1 MEKQAKTIMI
11 QGTGS
16 HAGKSITVAALCRIL
31 KQDGFSV
38 CPFKTQNM
46 ALNSF
51 ITADGGE
58 MGRAQ
63 VVQAE
68 AAGLA
73 PEVYMN
79 PILLK
84 PVADTSAQII
94 YMGKVVKNMSAV
106 EYDKKKKCY
115 LNEIKELLD
124 KLKRKFDVI
133 VIEGAGSP
141 AEINLL
147 KNDIVNMKTAEIAQS
162 PVMLVG
168 DIDKGGV
175 FAHFYGTV
183 KILPKKYR
191 KYFKGMIINKFRG
204 DKSLLD
210 PGVKWIENKL
220 KLPMVGV
227 IPYYRDIFIEEEDS
241 VNLEKQLSK
250 QISSNSRGNIKIAVL
265 YLPHISNFTDFNA
278 LEFEPE
284 VDLLYV
290 KTIKELDNFNPD
302 VIIIPG
308 SKSTINDLLYLRSS
322 GIEHEI
328 QKRYEKRTIIIGI
341 CGGYQMLGR
350 RITDKY
356 KTESKDS
363 ESISGIGI
371 LDIETEFSNEK
382 YTRQVDFSFN
392 DKLAD
397 FFKSCNFDLS
407 YKFDAGFNMGGYE
420 IHMGVSKS
428 NMEIWRPENIIKN
441 KEFLTMSLFRV
452 RSKTR
457 MSENVI
463 TNSLNNYGH
472 DYDNNYEDG
481 VISINLMKKSIA
493 IGTYIHGIFDSF
505 EVRKFLIGL
514 AKYIKNSGSGK
525 AENKIAV
532 DSEKDNYFSYNE
544 LKEKQYDKLADLF
557 RENMNMKVF
566 YSILKN
572 S

>member
-31 KQDGFSV
+31 KQDGYSV

-51 ITADGGE
+51 ITSDGGE

-84 PVADTSAQII
+84 PVADTDAQVI
-94 YMGKVVKNMSAV
+94 YMGKVVKNMSAA
-106 EYDKKKKCY
+106 EYDEKKKY
-115 LNEIKELLD
+115 YVNEIKELIN

-147 KNDIVNMKTAEIAQS
+147 KNDVVNMKTAEIAQS
-162 PVMLVG
+162 PVILVG

-183 KILPKKYR
+183 KILPEKYR

-210 PGVKWIENKL
+210 PGIKWIENKL

-241 VNLEKQLSK
+241 VNLEKQFSK
-250 QISSNSRGNIKIAVL
+250 QINSNSIANIKIAVL

-278 LEFEPE
+278 LELEPG

-290 KTIKELDNFNPD
+290 RKITELADFDPD

-308 SKSTINDLLYLRSS
+308 SKSTINDLLYLRNS
-322 GIEHEI
+322 GIESEI
-328 QKRYEKRTIIIGI
+328 QRRYSKGTIIFGV

-350 RITDKY
+350 KITDKY
-356 KTESKDS
+356 KTESKDF
-363 ESISGIGI
+363 ESIEGIGI
-371 LDIETEFSNEK
+371 LGIETEFLNEK

-392 DKLAD
+392 DKLSD
-397 FFKSCNFDLS
+397 FFKSCNFNLH
-407 YKFDAGFNMGGYE
+407 YKFDVNFNMNGYE
-420 IHMGVSKS
+420 IHMGISKS
-428 NMEIWRPENIIKN
+428 NTKIWRSENIIKN
-441 KEFLTMSLFRV
+441 KEFLTMSLFKI
-452 RSKTR
+452 RSKTKIPER
-457 MSENVI
+457 GT
-463 TNSLNNYGH
+463 TNILNNYGC
-472 DYDNNYEDG
+472 DYNNNYEDG
-481 VISINLMKKSIA
+481 VISVNPVKKNIA
-493 IGTYIHGIFDSF
+493 IGTYVHGIFDSF
-505 EVRKFLIGL
+505 EVRKFLISL
-514 AKYIKNSGSGK
+514 AKYVKNPGSGK
-525 AENKIAV
+525 TENKITIA
-532 DSEKDNYFSYNE
+532 SERDNYFSYNE

-557 RENMNMKVF
+557 RENMDMKMF
-566 YSILKN
+566 YNILNN

>member
-31 KQDGFSV
+31 KQDGYSV
-38 CPFKTQNM
+38 CPFKIQNM

-51 ITADGGE
+51 ITSDGGE

-84 PVADTSAQII
+84 PVADTDAQVI
-94 YMGKVVKNMSAV
+94 YMGKVVKNMSAA
-106 EYDKKKKCY
+106 EYDEKKKY
-115 LNEIKELLD
+115 YVNEIKELIN

-147 KNDIVNMKTAEIAQS
+147 KNDVVNMKTAEIAQS
-162 PVMLVG
+162 PVILVG

-183 KILPKKYR
+183 KILPEKYR

-210 PGVKWIENKL
+210 PGIKWIENKL

-241 VNLEKQLSK
+241 VNLEKQFSK
-250 QISSNSRGNIKIAVL
+250 QINSNSIANIKIAVL

-278 LEFEPE
+278 LELEPG

-290 KTIKELDNFNPD
+290 RKITELADFDPD

-308 SKSTINDLLYLRSS
+308 SKSTINDLLYLRNS
-322 GIEHEI
+322 GIESEI
-328 QKRYEKRTIIIGI
+328 QRRYSKGTIIFGV

-350 RITDKY
+350 KITDKY
-356 KTESKDS
+356 KTESKDF
-363 ESISGIGI
+363 ESIEGIGI
-371 LDIETEFSNEK
+371 LGIETEFLNEK

-392 DKLAD
+392 DKLSD
-397 FFKSCNFDLS
+397 FFKSCNFNLH
-407 YKFDAGFNMGGYE
+407 YKFDVNFNMNGYE
-420 IHMGVSKS
+420 IHMGISKS
-428 NMEIWRPENIIKN
+428 NTKIWRSENIIKN
-441 KEFLTMSLFRV
+441 KEFLTMSLFKI
-452 RSKTR
+452 RSKTKIPER
-457 MSENVI
+457 GT
-463 TNSLNNYGH
+463 TNILNNYGC

-481 VISINLMKKSIA
+481 VISVNPVKKNIA
-493 IGTYIHGIFDSF
+493 IGTYVHGIFDSF
-505 EVRKFLIGL
+505 EVRKFLISL
-514 AKYIKNSGSGK
+514 AKYVKNPGSGK
-525 AENKIAV
+525 TENKITIA
-532 DSEKDNYFSYNE
+532 SERDNYFSYNE

-557 RENMNMKVF
+557 RENMDMKMF
-566 YSILKN
+566 YNILNN

>member
-31 KQDGFSV
+31 RQDGYNV

-51 ITADGGE
+51 ITASGGE

-68 AAGLA
+68 AAGLT

-84 PVADTSAQII
+84 PVSDTGAQVI
-94 YMGKVVKNMSAV
+94 YMGKVLRNMSAG
-106 EYDKKKKCY
+106 EYDKNKRY
-115 LNEIKELLD
+115 YVNAIKELID

-162 PVMLVG
+162 PVLLVG

-183 KILPKKYR
+183 KILPKKYQ

-204 DKSLLD
+204 DKTLLD
-210 PGVKWIENKL
+210 PGIKWIENKL

-241 VNLEKQLSK
+241 VNLEKQFSK
-250 QISSNSRGNIKIAVL
+250 RLNSNSCSKIKIAVL

-278 LEFEPE
+278 LEMEPE
-284 VDLLYV
+284 VDLIYI
-290 KTIKELDNFNPD
+290 KTIKELADLNPD
-302 VIIIPG
+302 IIIIPG
-308 SKSTINDLLYLRSS
+308 SKSTINDLLYLRNS
-322 GIEHEI
+322 GFEHEV
-328 QKRYEKRTIIIGI
+328 QERYKKGTIIIGV
-341 CGGYQMLGR
+341 CGGYQMLGC

-356 KTESKDS
+356 KTESKDL
-363 ESISGIGI
+363 ESIEGIGI
-371 LDIETEFSNEK
+371 LNIETEFLNEK
-382 YTRQVDFSFN
+382 CTRQVDFSFN
-392 DKLAD
+392 DKLDD
-397 FFKSCNFDLS
+397 FFKLCNFDLP
-407 YKFDAGFNMGGYE
+407 YKSGVGFNMGGYE

-428 NMEIWRPENIIKN
+428 STEICRSENSMKN
-441 KEFLTMSLFRV
+441 EEFLTSSLFKV
-452 RSKTR
+452 RSKIKIQDYSTA
-457 MSENVI
+457 NNKDNFGYDHNGNYDDGI
-463 TNSLNNYGH
+463 ISLNL
-472 DYDNNYEDG
+472 
-481 VISINLMKKSIA
+481 VKKNIA
-493 IGTYIHGIFDSF
+493 MGTYIHGIMDNF
-505 EVRKFLIGL
+505 EVRKFLISM
-514 AKYIKNSGSGK
+514 AKQINNPGFEK
-525 AENKIAV
+525 AESKIEI
-532 DSEKDNYFSYNE
+532 DSEKGYFSYSE
-544 LKEKQYDKLADLF
+544 LKEKQYDKLANLF
-557 RENMNMKVF
+557 RENMDMKMF
-566 YSILKN
+566 YNILKN

>member
-31 KQDGFSV
+31 RQDGYNV

-68 AAGLA
+68 AAGLT

-84 PVADTSAQII
+84 PVSDTGAQVI
-94 YMGKVVKNMSAV
+94 YMGKVLRNMSAG
-106 EYDKKKKCY
+106 EYDKNKRY
-115 LNEIKELLD
+115 YINAIKELID

-162 PVMLVG
+162 PVILVG

-183 KILPKKYR
+183 KILPKKYQ
-191 KYFKGMIINKFRG
+191 KFFKGMIINKFRG
-204 DKSLLD
+204 DKTLLD
-210 PGVKWIENKL
+210 PGIKWIENKL

-241 VNLEKQLSK
+241 VNLEKQFSK
-250 QISSNSRGNIKIAVL
+250 RLNSNSSGKIKIAIL

-278 LEFEPE
+278 LELEPE
-284 VDLLYV
+284 VDLIYIR
-290 KTIKELDNFNPD
+290 TIKELADINPD
-302 VIIIPG
+302 IIIIPG
-308 SKSTINDLLYLRSS
+308 SKSTINDLLYLRNS
-322 GIEHEI
+322 GFEYEI
-328 QKRYEKRTIIIGI
+328 QERYKKGTIIIGV

-356 KTESKDS
+356 KTESKVV
-363 ESISGIGI
+363 ESIEGIGI
-371 LDIETEFSNEK
+371 LNIETEFSNEK
-382 YTRQVDFSFN
+382 YTRQVNFSFN
-392 DKLAD
+392 DKLDD
-397 FFKSCNFDLS
+397 FFKFCNFDLP
-407 YKFDAGFNMGGYE
+407 YKFDVDFNMGGYE

-428 NMEIWRPENIIKN
+428 NTEICRPGNSIKN
-441 KEFLTMSLFRV
+441 EEFLTLSLFKV
-452 RSKTR
+452 RSKIR
-457 MSENVI
+457 MPDYDI
-463 TNSLNNYGH
+463 TNSINNYGYN
-472 DYDNNYEDG
+472 YDDGYNDG
-481 VISINLMKKSIA
+481 VISIDLVKKNIA
-493 IGTYIHGIFDSF
+493 IGTYIHGIFDNF
-505 EVRKFLIGL
+505 EVRKFLINL
-514 AKYIKNSGSGK
+514 TEQIKNSGSEK

-532 DSEKDNYFSYNE
+532 DSGKDNYFSYNE

-557 RENMNMKVF
+557 RENMDMKMF
-566 YSILKN
+566 YNILKN